1 MQKLSISILT
11 REPVAR
17 STGLMGRCPAT
28 MLGCFLIHTVPSSH
42 ANLLV
47 VLPSYPFHLEK
58 TSGVKEAR
66 QQIPRAFGSN
76 PPADGSKKLKVTP
89 RELFGGPLMDI
100 RPSEV
105 TCRVCHL
112 LESDTL
118 GWVPF

>member
-1 MQKLSISILT
+1 MQTLSTSILT

-58 TSGVKEAR
+58 TSGEKEAR

-89 RELFGGPLMDI
+89 RELPLTDI

-112 LESDTL
+112 PESDTL
-118 GWVPF
+118 G